1 MYVAPNALGMGK
13 IILLNAVKLVQ
24 KDFEFP
30 VKRKK
35 DYTKTTTA
43 KQN

>member
-1 MYVAPNALGMGK
+1 MYVAPNALGTGK

-30 VKRKK
+30 VKKK
-35 DYTKTTTA
+35 EKYNKTTTA
-43 KQN
+43 KQH